1 MLWNY
6 KESKDLEIQVIETY
20 YSQYSYKAVVWTAG
34 P

>member
-6 KESKDLEIQVIETY
+6 KESKDLEIHVIETY
-20 YSQYSYKAVVWTAG
+20 YSRYSYKAVAWTAG